1 MSTLLFRLTNV
12 PEDEA
17 DEIRELL
24 RSNEID
30 YYETSAGNWG
40 ISMPALW
47 LIKDEDLFK
56 AQQLL
61 EEYQRQRLITQR
73 EKYLHLKKTGAN
85 ISLISSI
92 KKRPLQFIVYLGAI
106 LFILYISIKMV
117 FEFGLR
123 F

>member
-1 MSTLLFRLTNV
+1 
-12 PEDEA
+12 
-17 DEIRELL
+17 LL
-24 RSNEID
+24 RSNGID

-56 AQQLL
+56 ARRLL
-61 EEYQRQRLITQR
+61 EEYQHQRLITQR
-73 EKYLHLKKTGAN
+73 EKYLQLKKTGVN

-92 KKRPLQFIVYLGAI
+92 KERPLRFIVYLAAI
-106 LFILYISIKMV
+106 LFILYVSIKMV
-117 FEFGLR
+117 FEFGLK

>member
-24 RSNEID
+24 RSNGID

-61 EEYQRQRLITQR
+61 EEYQHQRSITQH
-73 EKYLHLKKTGAN
+73 EKYLQLKKTGAN
-85 ISLISSI
+85 ISLLSSI
-92 KKRPLQFIVYLGAI
+92 KERPWRFIVYLGAI
-106 LFILYISIKMV
+106 LFILYVSIKMV
-117 FEFGLR
+117 FEFGLK

>member
-17 DEIRELL
+17 DEIRALL
-24 RSNEID
+24 QSNGID

-56 AQQLL
+56 ARQLL
-61 EEYQRQRLITQR
+61 DEYQHQRLITER
-73 EKYLHLKKTGAN
+73 EKYLQLKKSGAN
-85 ISLISSI
+85 ISFISSI
-92 KKRPLQFIVYLGAI
+92 KERPLRFIVYLGAI
-106 LFILYISIKMV
+106 LLILYASFKMV
-117 FEFGLR
+117 FEFGLK

>member
-1 MSTLLFRLTNV
+1 MPTLLFRLTNV

-61 EEYQRQRLITQR
+61 EEYQHQRLITQR

-117 FEFGLR
+117 FEFGLK

>member
-1 MSTLLFRLTNV
+1 MATLLFRLTGV

-17 DEIRELL
+17 DEIHELL
-24 RSNEID
+24 RSHGID

-56 AQQLL
+56 ARQLL
-61 EEYQRQRLITQR
+61 EEYQHQRLITQR
-73 EKYLHLKKTGAN
+73 EKYLQLKKTGAN
-85 ISLISSI
+85 VSVLSSI
-92 KKRPLQFIVYLGAI
+92 KERPLRFILYLSAI
-106 LFILYISIKMV
+106 LFILYISIKIV
-117 FEFGLR
+117 FEFGLE

>member
-1 MSTLLFRLTNV
+1 MSTLLFRLANV

-56 AQQLL
+56 ARQLL
-61 EEYQRQRLITQR
+61 YEYQHQRMITER
-73 EKYLHLKKTGAN
+73 EKYLQLKKAGAN
-85 ISLISSI
+85 ISFIGSI
-92 KKRPLQFIVYLGAI
+92 KKKPLRFIIYLGAI
-106 LFILYISIKMV
+106 LFILYVSIKMV
-117 FEFGLR
+117 FEFGLK

>member
-24 RSNEID
+24 RSNGID

-56 AQQLL
+56 ARQLL
-61 EEYQRQRLITQR
+61 EEYQHQRLITQH
-73 EKYLHLKKTGAN
+73 EKYLQLKKTGAN
-85 ISLISSI
+85 ISLLSSI
-92 KKRPLQFIVYLGAI
+92 KERPWRFIVYLGAI
-106 LFILYISIKMV
+106 LFILYVSIKMV
-117 FEFGLR
+117 FEFGLK

>member
-24 RSNEID
+24 RSNGID

-56 AQQLL
+56 ARRLL
-61 EEYQRQRLITQR
+61 EEYQHQRLITQR
-73 EKYLHLKKTGAN
+73 EKYLQLKKTGVN

-92 KKRPLQFIVYLGAI
+92 KERPLRFIVYLAAV
-106 LFILYISIKMV
+106 LFILYVSIKMV
-117 FEFGLR
+117 FEFGLK

>member
-24 RSNEID
+24 RSNGID

-56 AQQLL
+56 ARQLL
-61 EEYQRQRLITQR
+61 EEYQHQRSITQR
-73 EKYLHLKKTGAN
+73 EKYLQLKKMGAN
-85 ISLISSI
+85 ISLLSSI
-92 KKRPLQFIVYLGAI
+92 KERPWRFIVYLGAI
-106 LFILYISIKMV
+106 LFILYVSIKMV
-117 FEFGLR
+117 FEFGLK

>member
-17 DEIRELL
+17 DEIRALL
-24 RSNEID
+24 QSNGID

-56 AQQLL
+56 ARQLL
-61 EEYQRQRLITQR
+61 DEYQHQRLIIER
-73 EKYLHLKKTGAN
+73 EKYLQLKKSGAN
-85 ISLISSI
+85 LSFISSI
-92 KKRPLQFIVYLGAI
+92 KERPLRFIVYLGAI
-106 LFILYISIKMV
+106 LFILYVSVKMV
-117 FEFGLR
+117 LEFGLK

>member
-24 RSNEID
+24 RSNGID

-61 EEYQRQRLITQR
+61 EEYQHQRSITQR
-73 EKYLHLKKTGAN
+73 EKYLQLKKMGAN
-85 ISLISSI
+85 ISLLSSI
-92 KKRPLQFIVYLGAI
+92 KERPWRFIVYLGAI
-106 LFILYISIKMV
+106 LFILYVSIKMV
-117 FEFGLR
+117 FEFGLK

>member
-1 MSTLLFRLTNV
+1 MSILLFRLANV

-40 ISMPALW
+40 ISMPAIW
-47 LIKDEDLFK
+47 LLKDEDLFK
-56 AQQLL
+56 ARQLL
-61 EEYQRQRLITQR
+61 EEYQRQRLATQR
-73 EKYLHLKKTGAN
+73 ELYLQLKKTGTNTTILA
-85 ISLISSI
+85 SI
-92 KKRPLQFIVYLGAI
+92 KDKPLRFIVYLGAI
-106 LFILYISIKMV
+106 LLILYVSIKMV
-117 FEFGLR
+117 LEFGLK

>member
-17 DEIRELL
+17 DEIRALL
-24 RSNEID
+24 QSNGID

-47 LIKDEDLFK
+47 LIKDEDLVK
-56 AQQLL
+56 ARQLL
-61 EEYQRQRLITQR
+61 DEYQHQRLITER
-73 EKYLHLKKTGAN
+73 EKYLQLKKSGVN
-85 ISLISSI
+85 VSFISSI
-92 KKRPLQFIVYLGAI
+92 KERPLRFIVYLGAI
-106 LFILYISIKMV
+106 LFILYISVKMM
-117 FEFGLR
+117 FEFGLK